1 SEMLSSDASA
11 SIEINPVHHCTPYD
25 QQLPV
30 SPYPCKGLHPEV
42 RAKRA
47 SKDAGHGAEACIL
60 RGSALRAEHL
70 RMRASMRSGW
80 YYFSAACQF
89 GSAGGSCGAKPK
101 ARSKRLA

>member
-30 SPYPCKGLHPEV
+30 SPYPCKGLHPEAA
-42 RAKRA
+42 AKRP
-47 SKDAGHGAEACIL
+47 SKDAGRRAVACIL

-70 RMRASMRSGW
+70 RVRCIGATARTSASLSG
-80 YYFSAACQF
+80 SVSPAAAET
-89 GSAGGSCGAKPK
+89 SPSS
-101 ARSKRLA
+101 RD